1 MIVDRAPLTRAE
13 LAGLLTDAA
22 QSVSGI
28 CTAEYPTAASR
39 SYLHA
44 VLGALS
50 AGPRVIC
57 ELNDRLEEFLAA
69 EPRPATPAGLFTLA
83 SYASA
88 LGWLTESLADL
99 TTSVDQI
106 CTRVGIPT
114 QPPDPTFTTP
124 DGEQDSELDLGFSEL
139 ELTKI
144 RTAAKAAHLPPGDF
158 IAVLSESLL
167 AITLITGAC
176 MEISSGLLDDTTY
189 VLGEATD
196 HVWINDGQG
205 HLPTLEGSCTGYG
218 PRRSGVTYKKVRRG
232 RSSMSATGYG
242 HCRYLGTP
250 APPGPDRGRYRR

>member
-1 MIVDRAPLTRAE
+1 MIVDRAPLTRTD

-28 CTAEYPTAASR
+28 LTAEYPTAANR
-39 SYLHA
+39 SYLHP

-57 ELNDRLEEFLAA
+57 ELNDRLEEFLAN

-88 LGWLTESLADL
+88 LGWLTESLAEL

-114 QPPDPTFTTP
+114 QPPAPTVTAP
-124 DGEQDSELDLGFSEL
+124 DGNEQDSELDFAFGDL
-139 ELTKI
+139 ELAEI
-144 RTAAKAAHLPPGDF
+144 RTAAKAAHLPPGNYV
-158 IAVLSESLL
+158 AVLSESLL
-167 AITLITGAC
+167 AITRITDAC
-176 MEISSGLLDDTTY
+176 MEISSGLLDDAAY

-196 HVWINDGQG
+196 HVWISAGPG
-205 HLPTLEGSCTGYG
+205 HLPTLV
-218 PRRSGVTYKKVRRG
+218 RSLLARMET
-232 RSSMSATGYG
+232 AE
-242 HCRYLGTP
+242 
-250 APPGPDRGRYRR
+250 